1 MLSSKELI
9 FSTSHRVVASGYFIL
24 GFYSGSLGS
33 RLRLVI
39 RLQLAKGSN
48 LLNRERI
55 YNVVLTSHALVIIF
69 FIVIPTIIGGFGN
82 WILPLIIGAPDI
94 RYPRLNALRLWLLP
108 TSIYLLLIRSFVDSG
123 RGTSWTIYP
132 TLSSSGHPGKAVDLT
147 IFRLHIAG
155 ASSIL
160 GRINFIR
167 TINNIKNRNGI
178 GELNLFIWSVLV
190 TVFLLVLSLPILAG
204 AITILLLD
212 RNNNRSFF
220 NRNQGGNPLIYQHLF
235 WLFGHPEVYILI
247 LPAFGII
254 SQRAIYLSG
263 KKEVFGNLG
272 IIYAI
277 LSIGII
283 GCVVWRHHIFTI
295 GIDLDRRAYF
305 TAATIVIAV
314 PTGIKIFS
322 WLASLSGSNLLV
334 QPLLFWVL
342 GFIFLFTVGG
352 LTGIVLSNAS
362 LDLLLHDTY
371 YVVAHFHYVLSL
383 GAVFG
388 IFTGIVL
395 WIRLFTRLVL
405 DKVIRISFFILLFIG
420 VNLTFFPLHFSGLS
434 GYARKY
440 SENREVYSKW
450 NFISTFGRT
459 IRIFAMILFIVIIIE
474 IFIRYRKTRVEIFNN
489 RSNEA
494 IVINFVH
501 SYLQRN
507 LFLIKSNKP

>member
-1 MLSSKELI
+1 M
-9 FSTSHRVVASGYFIL
+9 
-24 GFYSGSLGS
+24 
-33 RLRLVI
+33 
-39 RLQLAKGSN
+39 
-48 LLNRERI
+48 
-55 YNVVLTSHALVIIF
+55 IF
-69 FIVIPTIIGGFGN
+69 FMVIPTIIGGFGN

-108 TSIYLLLIRSFVDSG
+108 TSIYLLIIRSFIDSG
-123 RGTSWTIYP
+123 RGTRWTIYP
-132 TLSSSGHPGKAVDLT
+132 TLSSSGHPGKSVDLT

-160 GRINFIR
+160 GRINFIS

-178 GELNLFIWSVLV
+178 GELNLFIWRILV

-212 RNNNRSFF
+212 RNNNTSFF
-220 NRNQGGNPLIYQHLF
+220 NRNQGGNPLVYQHLF

-272 IIYAI
+272 MIYAI
-277 LSIGII
+277 LSIGVI
-283 GCVVWRHHIFTI
+283 GCVVWRHHMFTI

-314 PTGIKIFS
+314 PTGIKIFR
-322 WLASLSGSNLLV
+322 WLASLSGSSLLV

-342 GFIFLFTVGG
+342 GFIFLFRIGG
-352 LTGIVLSNAS
+352 LTGIVLSNAR

-388 IFTGIVL
+388 IFTGIIL
-395 WIRLFTRLVL
+395 WRRLFTGLVL
-405 DKVIRISFFILLFIG
+405 DKVIRISFFILLFTG

-434 GYARKY
+434 GYSRKY
-440 SENREVYSKW
+440 AENREVYSKW
-450 NFISTFGRT
+450 NFIATFGST
-459 IRIFAMILFIVIIIE
+459 IRIFALILFIVIIIE
-474 IFIRYRKTRVEIFNN
+474 MFIRYRKTRVEIFNN

-501 SYLQRN
+501 RYLQRN
-507 LFLIKSNKP
+507 LFLIKSSKP

>member
-1 MLSSKELI
+1 M
-9 FSTSHRVVASGYFIL
+9 
-24 GFYSGSLGS
+24 
-33 RLRLVI
+33 
-39 RLQLAKGSN
+39 
-48 LLNRERI
+48 
-55 YNVVLTSHALVIIF
+55 
-69 FIVIPTIIGGFGN
+69 
-82 WILPLIIGAPDI
+82 
-94 RYPRLNALRLWLLP
+94 
-108 TSIYLLLIRSFVDSG
+108 
-123 RGTSWTIYP
+123 
-132 TLSSSGHPGKAVDLT
+132 
-147 IFRLHIAG
+147 
-155 ASSIL
+155 
-160 GRINFIR
+160 
-167 TINNIKNRNGI
+167 
-178 GELNLFIWSVLV
+178 
-190 TVFLLVLSLPILAG
+190 
-204 AITILLLD
+204 LLLD

-283 GCVVWRHHIFTI
+283 GCVVWSHHMFTI

-342 GFIFLFTVGG
+342 GFIFLFRIGG

-371 YVVAHFHYVLSL
+371 YVVAHFHYVLRL

-388 IFTGIVL
+388 IFTGIIL
-395 WIRLFTRLVL
+395 WSRLFTRLVL
-405 DKVIRISFFILLFIG
+405 DKVIRISFFILLFTG

-459 IRIFAMILFIVIIIE
+459 LRIFALILFIVIIIE

-494 IVINFVH
+494 ITVNFVH